1 MDTINGEESSS
12 KKKLIVPI
20 IALML
25 CAVAVLGAGYAYT
38 SSVAVNDNAVDG
50 GQISVDVNGGTFL
63 EDEIA
68 DAVFTQDKTY
78 TANAAGTVTE
88 GATTIKAQGY
98 GDGPSGV
105 TPDTGKAYSKLGN
118 ANIVINGKGVGTQ
131 VSLAVKV
138 TLSTDATF
146 GTTGQTLSTIVDK
159 MVFYDGTEL
168 AFSVELKS
176 EGSSA
181 TLADP
186 LTISEGV
193 DLEKTYTVYLLI
205 KETTLTPGSSPSG
218 DTPADYVTA
227 LENAKIAVEFT
238 VSNVTA

>member
-38 SSVAVNDNAVDG
+38 SSVAVNNNAVDG
-50 GQISVDVNGGTFL
+50 GQISVDITGGTFL

-78 TANAAGTVTE
+78 TADATGAITPGTTV
-88 GATTIKAQGY
+88 IKAQGY

-105 TPDTGKAYSKLGN
+105 TLDAGKSFSKLGN
-118 ANIVINGKGVGTQ
+118 ANIIIKGKGVGTQ
-131 VSLAVKV
+131 VSLNVKV
-138 TLSTDATF
+138 TLTADATF
-146 GTTGQTLSTIVDK
+146 GTTGQTLSSIVDK
-159 MVFYDGTEL
+159 IVFYDGTTE
-168 AFSVELKS
+168 AFSAALTTA
-176 EGSSA
+176 GASA
-181 TLADP
+181 VAQP
-186 LTISEGV
+186 ITIAEDV
-193 DLEKTYTVYLLI
+193 DWTKTYTAYLVI
-205 KETTLTPGSSPSG
+205 KDTTLTPGDTPSG

-227 LENAKIAVEFT
+227 LESAKIAVEFT
-238 VSNVTA
+238 VSNAA